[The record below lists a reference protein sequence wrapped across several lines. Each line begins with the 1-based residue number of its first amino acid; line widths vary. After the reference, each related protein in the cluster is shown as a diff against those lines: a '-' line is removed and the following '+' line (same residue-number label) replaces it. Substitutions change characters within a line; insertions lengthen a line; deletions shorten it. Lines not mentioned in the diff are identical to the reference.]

1 MLQDAGSFSYYSST
15 SLMTAFCGGPHE
27 KSNIDQRLNK
37 QNNQLEGFLN
47 GAFLLLLYTS
57 APINPFFLAW
67 MICYVRAMEIITQ
80 NTKQEGSEMSGAQM
94 AHFLKQVGNGSELEG
109 IVTVYR
115 TGMAC
120 WRRSAGD
127 RCNRGPWCF
136 SAWKMGLRKAGRLLA
151 GAWLHRCCWR
161 GGVTGTWKNSSRRL
175 V

>member
-1 MLQDAGSFSYYSST
+1 MS
-15 SLMTAFCGGPHE
+15 AFCGGPHE
-27 KSNIDQRLNK
+27 KSNVDQRLNK

-67 MICYVRAMEIITQ
+67 MICCVRAMEIITQ

-115 TGMAC
+115 TG
-120 WRRSAGD
+120 WLVGAGQLVTVVIAAHGVFRLGKWGYEKLVD
-127 RCNRGPWCF
+127 YLQERGYIV
-136 SAWKMGLRKAGRLLA
+136 AAGEV
-151 GAWLHRCCWR
+151 G
-161 GGVTGTWKNSSRRL
+161 
-175 V
+175 

>member
-1 MLQDAGSFSYYSST
+1 MTQEKGGVLQDAGSFSYYSST
-15 SLMTAFCGGPHE
+15 SLM

-109 IVTVYR
+109 I
-115 TGMAC
+115 A
-120 WRRSAGD
+120 AD

-161 GGVTGTWKNSSRRL
+161 GGVTGSWKNTSRRL

>member
-47 GAFLLLLYTS
+47 GAFLFLLYTA

-94 AHFLKQVGNGSELEG
+94 VSIPREIAQHD
-109 IVTVYR
+109 
-115 TGMAC
+115 
-120 WRRSAGD
+120 RS
-127 RCNRGPWCF
+127 N
-136 SAWKMGLRKAGRLLA
+136 
-151 GAWLHRCCWR
+151 
-161 GGVTGTWKNSSRRL
+161 
-175 V
+175 

>member
-80 NTKQEGSEMSGAQM
+80 NTKQ
-94 AHFLKQVGNGSELEG
+94 VGNGSELEG

-115 TGMAC
+115 TG
-120 WRRSAGD
+120 WLVGAGQLVTVVIAAHGVFRLGKWGYEKLVD
-127 RCNRGPWCF
+127 YLQVRGYIV
-136 SAWKMGLRKAGRLLA
+136 AAGE
-151 GAWLHRCCWR
+151 
-161 GGVTGTWKNSSRRL
+161 V